1 MCSCWISYENCYFV
15 EKYLVINYSHD
26 DILLKKRSELISK
39 CRHENNDDMLAST
52 GNSAKI
58 NNDSVNYYSVLFI
71 DILWFLFFLL
81 GNKKI
86 M

>member
-1 MCSCWISYENCYFV
+1 MCSSWISYENCYFV
-15 EKYLVINYSHD
+15 EKYLAINYSPE
-26 DILLKKRSELISK
+26 DIILKKRLISK

>member
-15 EKYLVINYSHD
+15 EKYLVINYSHE